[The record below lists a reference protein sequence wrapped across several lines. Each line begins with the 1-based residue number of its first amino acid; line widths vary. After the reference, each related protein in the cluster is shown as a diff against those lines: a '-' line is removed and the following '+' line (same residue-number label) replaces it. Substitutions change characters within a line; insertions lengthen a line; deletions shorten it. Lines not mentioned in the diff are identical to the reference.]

1 MRIPLTVETGKRNLP
16 GEIQQ
21 LPSVLFSNDGHS
33 RLQIPRV
40 PFMFFTRYI

>member
-1 MRIPLTVETGKRNLP
+1 MRVPLTVEMGKRELP

-21 LPSVLFSNDGHS
+21 LLNVLFSNDGHS
-33 RLQIPRV
+33 RLQIRMV